1 MRLLCTIGITLLVA
15 GCTNPRSSQL
25 TAEQAR
31 LTAVHLA
38 NSKASELYHCQPFSS
53 NQLARFSE
61 GRWVWSDQQGY
72 GFGDIEA
79 TVELAADGTT
89 NRVDLKLLESRA
101 TREF

>member
-1 MRLLCTIGITLLVA
+1 MKLLCLIGTTLLVA
-15 GCTNPRSSQL
+15 GCTTPKDSPL
-25 TAEQAR
+25 TAQQAR

-53 NQLARFSE
+53 NQPARFSE
-61 GRWVWSDQQGY
+61 GRWIWSDQQGY
-72 GFGDIEA
+72 GLGDIEA

-89 NRVDLKLLESRA
+89 NRVDLKLLESRV